1 MDGLSVMEM
10 IYTIEIKEK
19 TKKYLNHYL
28 LGVFYKMFNFIKYY
42 LCCFRSFWKNIN
54 LLWKKI
60 INANSKYMQKNAQKR
75 EKIKIKI
82 KIKHEKIIW
91 HVRQTFERILW

>member
-1 MDGLSVMEM
+1 
-10 IYTIEIKEK
+10 
-19 TKKYLNHYL
+19 
-28 LGVFYKMFNFIKYY
+28 
-42 LCCFRSFWKNIN
+42 
-54 LLWKKI
+54 
-60 INANSKYMQKNAQKR
+60 MQKNAQKR